1 MHLNKTQINFKQLS
15 AFSKNYSKNSKMKI
29 IELFNQNELN
39 EHVNLFLEE
48 WNNAS
53 PVIAI
58 QTSGSTGEPKNLMVE
73 KAKMIISAQKTL
85 NHFNISKQSKA
96 LLCLSPNTIGGKMM
110 IVRSIVGD
118 LNLYVGKLNAK
129 PLYEISDTFDFCAMV
144 PIQIINAINYHP
156 EKIKLVKNLIVGGAP
171 LPVDIE
177 KEIEGLNQ
185 NIFHTFGMTETLSH
199 FAIRKIGRD
208 EVNVYSALKGVTFS
222 SKNNKLLVEY
232 PEISEKPIE
241 TNEMVKLISTNK
253 FEWLGRSD
261 FIINSGGIKIIPEK
275 NEKKIS
281 NIIDK
286 PFFIT
291 GMDDEYLGQKV
302 VIVIESEADIHLMK
316 KDFKDALKAY
326 EIPKEYFILK
336 KFKRTL
342 SGKINR
348 IETAKLIT
356 DGGIKIL

>member
-1 MHLNKTQINFKQLS
+1 
-15 AFSKNYSKNSKMKI
+15 MKV
-29 IELFNQNELN
+29 IELFDQNELN
-39 EHVNLFLEE
+39 GQVNLFIEE
-48 WNNAS
+48 WNNTS
-53 PVIAI
+53 PVVTI
-58 QTSGSTGEPKNLMVE
+58 QTSGSTGVPKNLMVE

-85 NHFNISKQSKA
+85 NHFNISKQSKV

-118 LNLYVGKLNAK
+118 LNLYIGKLNAN
-129 PLYEISDTFDFCAMV
+129 PLSEISDIFDFCAMV
-144 PIQIINAINYHP
+144 PMQIINTLNEHP
-156 EKIKLVKNLIVGGAP
+156 EKIKQVKTIIIGGAP
-171 LPVDIE
+171 LPVDVE
-177 KEIEGLNQ
+177 KEIEVLNQ

-199 FAIRKIGRD
+199 FAVRKIGRD
-208 EVNVYSALKGVTFS
+208 EINVYSALKGIRFS
-222 SKNNKLLVEY
+222 SKNNKLCVEY
-232 PEISEKPIE
+232 PEIFKEPIE
-241 TNEMVKLISTNK
+241 TNEMVNLISTNK

-261 FIINSGGIKIIPEK
+261 FIINSGGIKIIPEN

-286 PFFIT
+286 PFFLT

-302 VIVIESEADIHLMK
+302 VMVIESENHIQLMK
-316 KDFKDALKAY
+316 KDFKGDLKSY

-348 IETAKLIT
+348 IETIKLIR
-356 DGGIKIL
+356 DGGFKIL

>member
-1 MHLNKTQINFKQLS
+1 
-15 AFSKNYSKNSKMKI
+15 MKV
-29 IELFNQNELN
+29 IELFDQNELN
-39 EHVNLFLEE
+39 EQVNLFIEE
-48 WNNAS
+48 WNNTS
-53 PVIAI
+53 PVIAVK
-58 QTSGSTGEPKNLMVE
+58 TSGSTGEPQNLIVE

-110 IVRSIVGD
+110 IVRSIIGD
-118 LNLYVGKLNAK
+118 LNLYVGKLNAN
-129 PLYEISDTFDFCAMV
+129 PLSEISDTFDFCGMV
-144 PIQIINAINYHP
+144 PMQIINTLKEHP
-156 EKIKLVKNLIVGGAP
+156 EKLKKVNTIIVGGAP
-171 LPVDIE
+171 LPIEVE
-177 KEIEGLNQ
+177 KEISILNH

-199 FAIRKIGRD
+199 FSVRKIGRD
-208 EVNVYSALKGVTFS
+208 EINVYTALKGITFS
-222 SKNNKLLVEY
+222 SKNNKLLVNY
-232 PEISEKPIE
+232 PEILEKPIE

-261 FIINSGGIKIIPEK
+261 FIINSGGIKIIPEN

-281 NIIDK
+281 NIIDR

-291 GMDDEYLGQKV
+291 GMDDVYLGQKV
-302 VIVIESEADIHLMK
+302 VMVIEAEAHIQLMK
-316 KDFKDALKAY
+316 KDFKGALQAY

-348 IETAKLIT
+348 IETTKLIK
-356 DGGIKIL
+356 DGGFKIL